1 MRKIA
6 PKNRTRTVILSV
18 LAGLI
23 ALIYVGDLFSVQV
36 VHGEEY
42 REKMR
47 AVTEYTVPVKAARG
61 DILDRNGNVLVTE
74 RQGFS
79 VVFDYTRFTDGTD
92 RAKRNEII
100 SRLILLFDENE
111 QEWVD
116 ALPLE
121 IDAAGTP
128 FFPDDRENEIRYLKS
143 KDLLNMNDY
152 ATAENCFAAAVEK
165 YELQDY
171 DPRMARDIASV
182 YYSMF
187 KTQFSAAAPY
197 TFASDVPIELVAVIK
212 EKNFDFTGVDAQVVT
227 YREYPDGT
235 IAPHLLG
242 VVGVM
247 NETEYA
253 AKTAQTTELLADDTK
268 TDEQKKQIKKRAY
281 AMNDVIG
288 KTGVEAVMESYL
300 RGTAGERTIRIDA
313 DGAAEEFWSATPQT
327 GNTVILTLDRDL
339 QKVAQQ
345 ALRSRILELTGYS
358 DLEAAGA
365 VVVLDTTNGEV
376 LAAASY
382 PSYDL
387 STYYE
392 DYNELAADPA
402 APLWNRTLQS
412 TYAPGSTMKPAM
424 ALAGL
429 QEGVINRGTT
439 FYCSSK
445 FEYMDHV
452 FGCLSAH
459 GSLNVENALKYS
471 CNIFFY
477 NVADKLGI
485 NRMNRYSTMFGLGSK
500 TGIELAEAAGVL
512 ASPAHRNA
520 RGLTWYSG
528 DAIQAAIGQ
537 SDNLFTPIQLA
548 NYVATIA
555 NGGTR
560 WVPHI
565 VKSVCTADFS
575 ETVFE
580 TEPEVAATAE
590 VSAENF
596 NIVRE
601 GMLLVTTE
609 GSVRETFS
617 QVQEKCAGK
626 TGTSQVK
633 KIVNGALVKGNNGF
647 FISYGPYE
655 SPELAIAVVVEN
667 VDSGSATADVAAEIY
682 KYWFSRTDSVPPAQ
696 AVGVVLE

>member
-1 MRKIA
+1 MRKLT
-6 PKNRTRTVILSV
+6 PNNRTRTVILSV

-23 ALIYVGDLFSVQV
+23 ALVYVGDLFSVQI

-47 AVTEYTVPVKAARG
+47 AVTEYTVPVAAARG

-100 SRLILLFDENE
+100 SRLIRLFDEHE
-111 QEWVD
+111 QEWLD
-116 ALPLE
+116 EMPLE
-121 IDAAGTP
+121 IDAAGVP
-128 FFPDDRENEIRYLKS
+128 FFPDDKENAIRYLKS

-152 ATAENCFAAAVEK
+152 ASAQNCFDAAVVK
-165 YELQDY
+165 YELQGY
-171 DPRMARDIASV
+171 DNRLARDVASV

-197 TFASDVPIELVAVIK
+197 TFATDVPIELVAVIK
-212 EKNFDFTGVDAQVVT
+212 ENNFDFTGVDAQVVT

-235 IAPHLLG
+235 VAPHLLG
-242 VVGVM
+242 VTGVL
-247 NETEYA
+247 NEDEYA
-253 AKTAQTTELLADDTK
+253 AKTEQTAQLLADPSLT
-268 TDEQKKQIKKRAY
+268 EAEKKQIRRSAY
-281 AMNDVIG
+281 AMSDMIG
-288 KTGVEAVMESYL
+288 KTGVEAAMESYL
-300 RGTAGERTIRIDA
+300 RGTAGEKTIVIDA
-313 DGAAEEFWSATPQT
+313 DGVSDEYYSAQPQT
-327 GNTVILTLDRDL
+327 GNTVVLTLDRDL
-339 QKVAQQ
+339 QKVAQR
-345 ALRSRILELTGYS
+345 ALRNNIIELTGS
-358 DLEAAGA
+358 EGLEAAGA
-365 VVVLDTTNGEV
+365 VVVLDTSNGDV

-387 STYYE
+387 STYYT
-392 DYNELAADPA
+392 DYNALAADPA

-429 QEGVINRGTT
+429 QEGVIDRSSS

-445 FEYMDHV
+445 FEYMDHT

-459 GSLNVENALKYS
+459 GYLNVENALKYS

-477 NVADKLGI
+477 NVADRLGI
-485 NRMNRYSTMFGLGSK
+485 SKMNKYSAMFGLGSK
-500 TGIELAEAAGVL
+500 TGIELPEAAGVL

-537 SDNLFTPIQLA
+537 SDNLFTPLQLA

-565 VKSVCTADFS
+565 IKSVCTADFS
-575 ETVFE
+575 ETVYT

-590 VSAENF
+590 VSKENF
-596 NIVRE
+596 DIVRN

-609 GSVRETFS
+609 GTVRGAFS
-617 QVQEKCAGK
+617 EVPEKCAGK

-647 FISYGPYE
+647 FISWGPYE
-655 SPELAIAVVVEN
+655 DAEIAIAVVVEN
-667 VDSGSATADVAAEIY
+667 VDSGSATANVAADIY

-696 AVGVVLE
+696 PVGVVLE

>member
-1 MRKIA
+1 MRKIT

-23 ALIYVGDLFSVQV
+23 ALIYLGDLFSVQI
-36 VHGEEY
+36 VHGNEY

-47 AVTEYTVPVKAARG
+47 SVTEYTVPVAAARG

-79 VVFDYTRFTDGTD
+79 VVFDYTRFTDNTD
-92 RAKRNEII
+92 RAARTEII
-100 SRLILLFDENE
+100 SRLILLFDGHE
-111 QEWVD
+111 QEWND
-116 ALPLE
+116 AMPLE

-152 ATAENCFAAAVEK
+152 ATAQNCFDAAVEK
-165 YELQDY
+165 YELEKFDA
-171 DPRMARDIASV
+171 RMARDIASV

-197 TFASDVPIELVAVIK
+197 TFAADVPIELVAVIK
-212 EKNFDFTGVDAQVVT
+212 ENNFDYTGVDVQVVT

-235 IAPHLLG
+235 VAPHLLG
-242 VVGVM
+242 VVGGM
-247 NETEYA
+247 NENEYA
-253 AKTAQTTELLADDTK
+253 AKTAETAEKLADETL
-268 TDEQKKQIKKRAY
+268 TDEEKKQIKKSAY
-281 AMNDVIG
+281 AMNDTIG
-288 KTGVEAVMESYL
+288 KTGVEAAMESYL

-313 DGAAEEFWSATPQT
+313 DGVTEDFLSLTPQT
-327 GNTVILTLDRDL
+327 GDTVITTLDKDL
-339 QKVAQQ
+339 QKVAQK
-345 ALRSRILELTGYS
+345 ALRSRIIELTGPAG
-358 DLEAAGA
+358 LEAAGA
-365 VVVLDTTNGEV
+365 VVVLDTTNGDV

-387 STYYE
+387 STYYD
-392 DYNELAADPA
+392 DYNDLAADPA

-412 TYAPGSTMKPAM
+412 TYAPGSTMKPVM

-429 QEGVINRGTT
+429 QEGVIDKNTV

-445 FEYMDHV
+445 FEYMDHT

-459 GSLNVENALKYS
+459 GYLNVENALKYS

-485 NRMNRYSTMFGLGSK
+485 NRMNKYSAMFGLGSK
-500 TGIELAEAAGVL
+500 TGIELGEAAGVL

-537 SDNLFTPIQLA
+537 SDNLFTPMQLA
-548 NYVATIA
+548 NYAATIA

-565 VKSVCTADFS
+565 IKSVCTSDFS
-575 ETVFE
+575 KTVFE
-580 TEPEVAATAE
+580 TQPEVAATAD
-590 VSAENF
+590 VSKENF
-596 NIVRE
+596 DIVRE

-609 GSVRETFS
+609 GTVRGAFAE
-617 QVQEKCAGK
+617 VPEKCAGK

-633 KIVNGALVKGNNGF
+633 KIIDGDLVKGNNGF

-682 KYWFSRTDSVPPAQ
+682 KYWFNRTDSVPPAQ